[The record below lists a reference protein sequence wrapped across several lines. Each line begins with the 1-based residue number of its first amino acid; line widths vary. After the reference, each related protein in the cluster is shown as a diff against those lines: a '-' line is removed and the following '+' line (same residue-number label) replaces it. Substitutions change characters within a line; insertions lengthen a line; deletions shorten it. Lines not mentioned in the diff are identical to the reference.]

1 MEPTNAALDGS
12 SRSGV
17 PVRFLGPSPQQED
30 KRNRGR
36 ESGLY
41 VLHTHN
47 EGEKRAR
54 KKKKSLCLPVWEAE
68 TLKRVRGDKLF
79 TLSNTPHLIFP
90 YFFFFFLLSNYFFY
104 LTLFYSLT
112 KVFIFYISVFRVL
125 KNTILFNFLFV
136 AFNKLGNRKVVPY
149 L

>member
-41 VLHTHN
+41 VLHTHTMRAK
-47 EGEKRAR
+47 KRAR
-54 KKKKSLCLPVWEAE
+54 KKKKSLCLPVGEAE
-68 TLKRVRGDKLF
+68 TLKRVRGDKPF
-79 TLSNTPHLIFP
+79 PLSNTPHLFFP
-90 YFFFFFLLSNYFFY
+90 YFFLLSNYFFY

-112 KVFIFYISVFRVL
+112 KVFVFYISIFRVL
-125 KNTILFNFLFV
+125 KNTILFNFFICRV
-136 AFNKLGNRKVVPY
+136 
-149 L
+149 